1 LNFIKNLLK
10 KQKYNTELLTAG
22 QEPFLS
28 AVAEKINVF
37 FELIKIRITILVS
50 FTTALGYF
58 LASGNPGFGFIFP
71 VAGIFLLACS
81 SAALNQYQEQKTDIL
96 MERTKNR
103 PIPSGKISGISVL
116 VISLILLLAGS
127 ALLFFGANV
136 PALLTGLL
144 TYLWYNGLYT
154 PLKKKTALAII
165 PGSLVGALP
174 PIAGW
179 LAAGGSITDIKII
192 VVASYFFIWQIPHF
206 WLLLLMYG
214 DDFRKGG
221 FPVLT
226 DKYPAEFIK
235 KITFVLLT
243 ATVIMGASMPMFG
256 ISIYLLSAVLVYSA
270 SLLMF
275 YVTFTFYLSKHLTRK
290 EIIRTFVSIN
300 LYTLILI
307 TIYSADKLF
316 YLL

>member
-1 LNFIKNLLK
+1 LLK
-10 KQKYNTELLTAG
+10 KQKYNTESLTAG
-22 QEPFLS
+22 QEPFLP
-28 AVAEKINVF
+28 VVTEKINTL
-37 FELIKIRITILVS
+37 FELLKIRITVLVS
-50 FTTALGYF
+50 FTTVLGYF
-58 LASGNPGFGFIFP
+58 LASESPGFGFVFP

-81 SAALNQYQEQKTDIL
+81 SAALNQYQEQKTDVL

-103 PIPSGKISGISVL
+103 PIPSGRISEKAVVFVSGVL
-116 VISLILLLAGS
+116 LITGS

-144 TYLWYNGLYT
+144 TYFWYNALYT

-174 PIAGW
+174 PVAGW
-179 LAAGGSITDIKII
+179 LAGGGSLTDIKILI
-192 VVASYFFIWQIPHF
+192 VAAYFFIWQIPHF
-206 WLLLLMYG
+206 WLLLLLYG

-226 DKYPAEFIK
+226 DKYSTGFIK
-235 KITFVLLT
+235 NITFALLV
-243 ATVIMGASMPMFG
+243 ATVLMGASMPLFG
-256 ISIYLLSAVLVYSA
+256 ISSYMLSAVFVYSA

-275 YVTFTFYLSKHLTRK
+275 YVSFAFYFSEQLTRK

>member
-1 LNFIKNLLK
+1 LIK
-10 KQKYNTELLTAG
+10 KQKYNTDSLTAG
-22 QEPFLS
+22 QEPFLI
-28 AVAEKINVF
+28 AAADKINLL
-37 FELIKIRITILVS
+37 FELVKVRITVLVS
-50 FTTALGYF
+50 FTTVLGCF
-58 LASGNPGFGFIFP
+58 LASENPGFGFIYP

-81 SAALNQYQEQKTDIL
+81 SAALNQFQEQKTDVL

-103 PIPSGKISGISVL
+103 PIPSGRISGTLVLAISSVL
-116 VISLILLLAGS
+116 LLSGS
-127 ALLFFGANV
+127 ALLYFGANV
-136 PALLTGLL
+136 PSLLTGLL
-144 TYLWYNGLYT
+144 TYFWYNGLYT

-174 PIAGW
+174 PVAGW
-179 LAAGGSITDIKII
+179 LAAGGSISDIRII
-192 VVASYFFIWQIPHF
+192 VVAAYFFVWQIPHF

-226 DKYPAEFIK
+226 DKYSAEFIK
-235 KITFVLLT
+235 KITFVLLA
-243 ATVIMGASMPMFG
+243 ATVTMGASMPLFG
-256 ISIYLLSAVLVYSA
+256 IGSYVLSAALVYSA

-275 YVTFTFYLSKHLTRK
+275 YVSFAFYFSRQLPRK
-290 EIIRTFVSIN
+290 EIVRTFVSIN